1 MDHLIV
7 LIANEQVLRNALDSE
22 IDDYEDA
29 VVEELSYRESIDFLV
44 TRDLKDFKNSRKKT
58 YTAVE
63 AIALLESE
71 GYSV

>member
-7 LIANEQVLRNALDSE
+7 LTANEQVLRNALDSE
-22 IDDYEDA
+22 IHDYEDA

-58 YTAVE
+58 YTAAE
-63 AIALLESE
+63 AIPLLESE